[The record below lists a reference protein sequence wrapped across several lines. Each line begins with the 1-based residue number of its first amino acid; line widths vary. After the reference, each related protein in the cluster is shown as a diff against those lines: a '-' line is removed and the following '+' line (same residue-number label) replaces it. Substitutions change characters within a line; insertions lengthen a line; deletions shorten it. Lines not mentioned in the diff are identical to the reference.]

1 MASPEMI
8 CPEEKTEE
16 GGTRCHDGRE
26 QGYIPV
32 PGKAAGPCSCTI
44 NLRGDGAPVIHGDGG
59 AYGRGV
65 YQYTPRTTPHDQPH
79 RM

>member
-8 CPEEKTEE
+8 CPQEKTEE
-16 GGTRCHDGRE
+16 GGTHCHDGRE

-65 YQYTPRTTPHDQPH
+65 YQHTTLDLP
-79 RM
+79 